1 MSTVYTEYGAYRPL
15 SDRLPEFLEAYPPS
29 QGYGIEIEVS
39 DLLSIKPG
47 LRSLY
52 EAAIKSGV
60 SIKSAGLPPLPSRH
74 LQSSR
79 SSRPHCAS
87 IS

>member
-29 QGYGIEIEVS
+29 QGYGIEIDVS
-39 DLLSIKPG
+39 ALLSTKPG

-52 EAAIKSGV
+52 AAAIKSLLP
-60 SIKSAGLPPLPSRH
+60 IK
-74 LQSSR
+74 
-79 SSRPHCAS
+79 
-87 IS
+87 